1 MRKLLIVEDEPIL
14 RETYQLILSTQPYL
28 CDVASDGK
36 EALELC
42 KVKNYD
48 LILLDLMM
56 PIMDGVEF
64 LENYNDLGGV
74 KSKVI
79 VLSNLSSG
87 KEVVQALELG
97 AAKNFVKSDLSPSQ
111 LIALVRYEL
120 DARFGSDLVA
130 R

>member
-1 MRKLLIVEDEPIL
+1 MRKLLIVEDESIL

-42 KVKNYD
+42 KVKSYD

-64 LENYNDLGGV
+64 LESYNDLDGV

-87 KEVVQALELG
+87 KEVDRALELG
-97 AAKNFVKSDLSPSQ
+97 AEKNFVKSDLSPSQ
-111 LIALVRYEL
+111 SIALVRYEL
-120 DARFGSDLVA
+120 DTRISQEAC
-130 R
+130 

>member
-42 KVKNYD
+42 KEKSYD

-64 LENYNDLGGV
+64 LEYYNDLDGV

-87 KEVVQALELG
+87 KEVDRALELG
-97 AAKNFVKSDLSPSQ
+97 AEKNFVKSDLSPSQ
-111 LIALVRYEL
+111 LIGLVRYEL
-120 DARFGSDLVA
+120 DARIGQEV
-130 R
+130 